1 MIVHFQIRK
10 FYDSYTGVFERVD
23 YWVRSST
30 GKSFYIIHHQDNGRW
45 TWVYKPASDMSNIY
59 DLPTFP
65 DTSLMSEE
73 ELFQFSTVWDTIY
86 GADEMDFEEVQL
98 IQKRTTP
105 LRTSTVTVDRFEIR
119 IPEYNSSYY
128 SDEEEE

>member
-1 MIVHFQIRK
+1 MIVHFQICK

-30 GKSFYIIHHQDNGRW
+30 GKRFYIIHHQDNGRW

-105 LRTSTVTVDRFEIR
+105 LRTSTVNVDRFEIR
-119 IPEYNSSYY
+119 IPEYELSYY
-128 SDEEEE
+128 SDEEE